1 MGESKNFSD
10 YKWCCMFGEIEVTAE
25 ALSENVL
32 RCQTPSHTPG
42 FVPFYITCSNRL
54 ACSEVREFE
63 FRKSACTKSC
73 LMADKIAQEDELRVL
88 ARLVKLLS
96 SGVEKKK
103 IHCTVEECDGC
114 KVINVVHA
122 LDIGDKNNLGSF
134 DKTLTVFKGNP
145 TDVLFGILLKD
156 KLYDWLTCQTH
167 KMGKG
172 LNILDDEGQ
181 GVIHLAAALGF
192 EWAIV
197 PIVAAGISPNFRDAK
212 GKTALHWASY
222 YGR

>member
-1 MGESKNFSD
+1 MGESKHFSD

-32 RCQTPSHTPG
+32 RCHTPSHTPG

-63 FRKSACTKSC
+63 FCKGTSTKSC
-73 LMADKIAQEDELRVL
+73 LMADKKVPEDELRVL
-88 ARLVKLLS
+88 TRLVKLLS
-96 SGVEKKK
+96 SGVEK
-103 IHCTVEECDGC
+103 IRINCTVEECDGC
-114 KVINVVHA
+114 KVMSVVHT
-122 LDIGDKNNLGSF
+122 LNIDDKNDLGSF

-145 TDVLFGILLKD
+145 TDVLFRILLKD
-156 KLYDWLTCQTH
+156 KLYGWLACQTH

-172 LNILDDEGQ
+172 LNVLDDEGQ

-192 EWAIV
+192 KWAIG
-197 PIVAAGISPNFRDAK
+197 PIVAAGINPNFRDAK